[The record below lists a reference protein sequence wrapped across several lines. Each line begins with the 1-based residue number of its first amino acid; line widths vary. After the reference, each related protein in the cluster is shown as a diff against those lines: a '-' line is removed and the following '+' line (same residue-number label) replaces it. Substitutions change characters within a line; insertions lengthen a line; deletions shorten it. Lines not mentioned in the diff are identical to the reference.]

1 MISEKNVA
9 NMLIVRN
16 VAATGVAGTE
26 GTNVNAVIPNMVTGE
41 SVIVTPGGTV
51 VDGSTA
57 TIAALPK
64 EFKIGVK
71 LSSGKIQWSDLIKAS
86 SIRSITTKRYA
97 AATLQT
103 DYVGYNG
110 TDGSIEAISNNFYTL
125 RLYMLPLDMAGFAQQ
140 KIKRSTYK
148 TDSSATQAEIA
159 DGIANELIMNLSK
172 EPEKT
177 KFGTDNIKVE
187 LVNSGTSIATS
198 GGTIAVVKGSKYVTL
213 LGTGA
218 DAGQY
223 NADGATIVAGDYLR
237 IGHATT
243 KTYPVYKVES
253 VVSGGGAT
261 TMVVKLSVPYQ
272 GTSDAAI
279 AAASVGVIA
288 AASVGDFGIKLTGV
302 KFSFDAPKFGY
313 LLPRWKTTLQDF
325 GTTPVT
331 ESAISAEGTGEYE
344 WVAQVEQQLQG
355 SEGNFYRAQVPYP
368 TFRQEAVLGGTY
380 ALVTIEFADNMETAL
395 GQQANSPKQ
404 LWIACAKGNAATIT
418 DAQTG
423 FGTILTAYITAYGIT
438 ANAAN
443 VSTEINA

>member
-26 GTNVNAVIPNMVTGE
+26 GTNVSAVIPNMVTGE
-41 SVIVTPGGTV
+41 AVVVTPGGVV

-57 TIAALPK
+57 TIAALPQQ
-64 EFKIGVK
+64 FKIGTK
-71 LSSGKIQWSDLIKAS
+71 LTSGKILWSDLINARDIK
-86 SIRSITTKRYA
+86 SITTKRYA

-110 TDGSIEAISNNFYTL
+110 TDGSIDAISNNIYTL
-125 RLYMLPLDMAGFAQQ
+125 RLYLLPLDLAGFAQQ
-140 KIKRSTYK
+140 KIKRGVYK
-148 TDSSATQAEIA
+148 SDATASQGEIA
-159 DGIANELIMNLSK
+159 DGVALNLIQSLSK
-172 EPEKT
+172 EPEKI

-198 GGTIAVVKGSKYVTL
+198 GGTIAVTKGSQYVTI

-218 DAGQY
+218 DAGAY
-223 NADGATIVAGDYLR
+223 NADGATIVAGDYIR
-237 IGHATT
+237 FGHATT
-243 KTYPVYKVES
+243 KTYPIYKVEQ
-253 VVSGGGAT
+253 VVSGGGAA
-261 TMVVKLSVPYQ
+261 TMVVKLSLPFQ
-272 GTSDAAI
+272 GTTDGAI
-279 AAASVGVIA
+279 AAANVGVIA
-288 AASVGDFGIKLTGV
+288 AASVANFGIKLTGV

-313 LLPRWKTTLQDF
+313 SLPRWKTTLQDF
-325 GTTPVT
+325 GSTLVT
-331 ESAISAEGTGEYE
+331 ESAISAEGTGEFE

-355 SEGNFYRAQVPYP
+355 SEGNFYRAQVPSP
-368 TFRQEAVLGGTY
+368 TFRQEAVVGGTY
-380 ALVTIEFADNMETAL
+380 AIVTIEFVDAMTTTL

-423 FGTILTAYITAYGIT
+423 FGTILTSYITAYGMQ
-438 ANAAN
+438 ANVAN